1 MRQVTFVDVM
11 SWLLITI
18 VLISVLLIL
27 LYVIYKYYCK
37 KIVIHRVKP
46 EDIKYPP
53 PPHPSPHIKGL
64 PNDYPDVNVDE
75 IKLTLDK
82 G

>member
-1 MRQVTFVDVM
+1 MREVTFVDVM

-18 VLISVLLIL
+18 SLLIILIIL
-27 LYVIYKYYCK
+27 LCVIYKYYCK

>member
-18 VLISVLLIL
+18 VLLAVLLIL

-46 EDIKYPP
+46 ENIKYPP

-64 PNDYPDVNVDE
+64 PNNYPEVIVEE
-75 IKLTLDK
+75 IELTLHKD
-82 G
+82 